1 MSGMNS
7 SIHDEVTSFQTGF
20 ALCPDL
26 VFPVRAPDAVVAAVR
41 RAAEARLP
49 VTVLATGD
57 GRLRQVTE
65 GDELYW
71 GLLGGGHRL
80 GVVTELEIRLVPVR
94 RLYGGSLA
102 FDGRE
107 VDPTALLRAYEEWTR
122 TVPSALTSSFAAVP
136 CPDVPSLPPQLRG
149 RYGPVRAGRVHRCRR

>member
-1 MSGMNS
+1 MNS

-20 ALCPDL
+20 ALRPDL
-26 VFPVRAPDAVVAAVR
+26 VFPVRSLDVV
-41 RAAEARLP
+41 
-49 VTVLATGD
+49 TGD

-80 GVVTELEIRLVPVR
+80 GVVTELEIGLVPVR

-102 FDGRE
+102 FDSRE
-107 VDPTALLRAYEEWTR
+107 VDPTALLRAYEEWPR
-122 TVPSALTSSFAAVP
+122 TVPATLNSSFAAVP
-136 CPDVPSLPPQLRG
+136 YPDVPALPPRLRG
-149 RYGPVRAGRVHRCRR
+149 RYVVSRAGRVHGRRR